1 MHATAGHVP
10 GRPSKKL
17 ILNVFSD
24 FAYLYQLVAGVHL
37 HSSHYVA
44 GRPWKIARENC
55 LEFAAYA
62 EEMPGALRQKPTFT
76 LARR

>member
-1 MHATAGHVP
+1 MHAPARP
-10 GRPSKKL
+10 GKALEKADL
-17 ILNVFSD
+17 KCFSD
-24 FAYLYQLVAGVHL
+24 FAYLYKLVAGVHL

-44 GRPWKIARENC
+44 GRPWQIAREKC

-62 EEMPGALRQKPTFT
+62 EEMPGALRRKPKFT